1 MLELMRAFILKKKI
15 SVLLLELLTDINLVE
30 SVFVII
36 ITIKNN

>member
-1 MLELMRAFILKKKI
+1 MRAFILKKKI